1 MPRKHTIEDR
11 LILIG
16 NESGQE
22 FIGAWAI
29 PGRLPEMHRFPF
41 ESREMFSQ
49 RCRLALIG
57 HGTAL
62 GWLMYPASA
71 VQTPAPPPPCGSSWP
86 LPPHG

>member
-1 MPRKHTIEDR
+1 MTRKHTNETR

-16 NESGQE
+16 DESGRE

-29 PGRLPEMHRFPF
+29 PGRLPEMHRFPL

-49 RCRLALIG
+49 RCRLALTG

-62 GWLMYPASA
+62 GWLMYADA
-71 VQTPAPPPPCGSSWP
+71 LQLGGTMQCLKLKGNT
-86 LPPHG
+86 